1 MMVTMVT
8 VLPVSTST
16 HCNSMFG
23 YKGTH
28 RNSYNSH
35 GDNTR
40 YIPGSR
46 NSSTGMR
53 GNRIRLRLLRRR
65 LKPERQLVLL
75 EPEPV
80 RLLPMEVKEV
90 FS

>member
-1 MMVTMVT
+1 
-8 VLPVSTST
+8 
-16 HCNSMFG
+16 MFG

-35 GDNTR
+35 GDNTH

-46 NSSTGMR
+46 NSGIR

-65 LKPERQLVLL
+65 LKPERQLVLMA
-75 EPEPV
+75 PELV

>member
-1 MMVTMVT
+1 
-8 VLPVSTST
+8 
-16 HCNSMFG
+16 MFG

-35 GDNTR
+35 GDNTHF
-40 YIPGSR
+40 IPGSR
-46 NSSTGMR
+46 NSGMR
-53 GNRIRLRLLRRR
+53 GNRLRLLRRR

-75 EPEPV
+75 EPEPA

>member
-1 MMVTMVT
+1 
-8 VLPVSTST
+8 
-16 HCNSMFG
+16 MFG

-40 YIPGSR
+40 YIPDSR
-46 NSSTGMR
+46 NSRTGMQ
-53 GNRIRLRLLRRR
+53 GNRIRLLRRR

-75 EPEPV
+75 EPEPA